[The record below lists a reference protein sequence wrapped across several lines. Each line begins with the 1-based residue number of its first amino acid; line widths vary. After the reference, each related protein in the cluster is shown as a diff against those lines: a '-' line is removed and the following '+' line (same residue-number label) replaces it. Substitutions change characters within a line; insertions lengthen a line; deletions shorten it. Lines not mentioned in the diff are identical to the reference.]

1 MQCEMTTW
9 RGRRAC
15 LLGNENIE
23 LTHLIGGGHIVDF
36 HFRRTGQT
44 NPFWTPHWK
53 TREPFDF
60 DPGNDAGIYGSPE
73 VGRLLSGIAGHSLCL
88 DLFGMPSAEEVRTGG
103 TLHGEA
109 GVLKWNV
116 RRNQQNAYAELHLSV
131 ALRRSALSFSR
142 LLLLKRSESVV
153 YVRETVRNERPID
166 QFFQWQ
172 QHATFGAPF
181 LSRDCA
187 VALPGRRGITSP
199 SGYDGRELLKGN
211 TEFLWPYAPRF
222 DRGRVD
228 LRRALTTPGRGFV
241 AGVQIDPDREHAFV
255 CVSNP
260 RSRLAIGY
268 CFRREDFPWIALW
281 EENVARKSSPWK
293 GLEKT
298 RALEFGSSP
307 LPLSR
312 AENFQLGALFDT
324 PTLAHVP
331 AKGTRTACYVLF
343 LARLPLGTRTIAD
356 VAIGARSIDLI
367 GPSGTLACSLPSAA
381 IQKFLGR
388 SEARTG

>member
-1 MQCEMTTW
+1 MRSIESVMQCEMTRW
-9 RGRRAC
+9 RGRRAG
-15 LLGNENIE
+15 LLGNESIE
-23 LTHLIGGGHIVDF
+23 LTHLTGGGHIVDF
-36 HFRRTGQT
+36 HFRRANQT

-53 TREPFDF
+53 TMEPFDF
-60 DPGNDAGIYGSPE
+60 DPRKHSGVYGTPE

-88 DLFGMPSAEEVRTGG
+88 DLFGMPSEEEARAGG
-103 TLHGEA
+103 TLHGDA

-116 RRNQQNAYAELHLSV
+116 RRIKQKSYAELHFSASLP
-131 ALRRSALSFSR
+131 RSALSFSR
-142 LLLLKRSESVV
+142 SLLLRRGESVV
-153 YVRETVRNERPID
+153 YVREAVKNERPVD

-181 LSRDCA
+181 LSRDCV
-187 VALPGRRGITSP
+187 VALPGGRGRTLP
-199 SGYDGRELLKGN
+199 SGYDGRALLKSN
-211 TEFLWPYAPRF
+211 TEFMWPYAPRF

-241 AGVQIDPDREHAFV
+241 AGVQIVPDRSHAFV
-255 CVSNP
+255 CIANA
-260 RSRLAIGY
+260 RSGLAVGY

-293 GLEKT
+293 GRERT
-298 RALEFGSSP
+298 RALEFGTSP

-312 AENFQLGALFDT
+312 AENFQLGRLFGT

-343 LARLPLGTRTIAD
+343 LARLASGTRSIAD
-356 VAIGARSIDLI
+356 VAVGDRSIDLI
-367 GPSGTLACSLPSAA
+367 EASGTMACSLPSAA
-381 IQKFLGR
+381 IQKYLI
-388 SEARTG
+388 